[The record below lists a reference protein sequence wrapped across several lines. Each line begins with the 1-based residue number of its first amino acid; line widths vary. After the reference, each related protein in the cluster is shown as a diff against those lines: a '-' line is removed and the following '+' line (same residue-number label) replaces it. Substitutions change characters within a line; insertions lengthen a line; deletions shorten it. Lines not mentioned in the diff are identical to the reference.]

1 MKKNKINVDL
11 LLKNERS
18 TIDRLDVIIVNALME
33 RFSVTKR
40 IGLIKA
46 ENNIETYDSERE
58 ETQVKTLEKLV
69 KDSDLDKKFLVNLM
83 KLITTQSKK
92 NHEQIKKEIG
102 E

>member
-58 ETQVKTLEKLV
+58 ETQVKTLEKLI
-69 KDSDLDKKFLVNLM
+69 KDSDLDKRFIVNLM
-83 KLITTQSKK
+83 KLITTESKK

>member
-58 ETQVKTLEKLV
+58 KTQVKTLEKLIE
-69 KDSDLDKKFLVNLM
+69 DSDLDKKFIVNLM
-83 KLITTQSKK
+83 KLITTESKK

>member
-58 ETQVKTLEKLV
+58 ETQVKTLEKLI
-69 KDSDLDKKFLVNLM
+69 KDSDLDKKFIINLM
-83 KLITTQSKK
+83 KLITTESKK